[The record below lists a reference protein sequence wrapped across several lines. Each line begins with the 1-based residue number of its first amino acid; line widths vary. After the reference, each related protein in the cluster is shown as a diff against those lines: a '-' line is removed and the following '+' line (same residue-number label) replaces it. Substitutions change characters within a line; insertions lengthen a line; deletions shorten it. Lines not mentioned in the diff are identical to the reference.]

1 MGNDFDLEWDD
12 YDLRP
17 KIEETDDGVEL
28 VLPENYLPLV
38 SSRGLF
44 PEKLKSLEI
53 NHKHLRKTNYVVTH
67 QRKACQTDTIFKGAV
82 YFGI

>member
-44 PEKLKSLEI
+44 PEKLRSLEI
-53 NHKHLRKTNYVVTH
+53 NHKNLRKINNVVTH
-67 QRKACQTDTIFKGAV
+67 QRKACQTKNIFKGAV
-82 YFGI
+82 YLGI

>member
-1 MGNDFDLEWDD
+1 MGSDFDLEWDD

-38 SSRGLF
+38 SNIG
-44 PEKLKSLEI
+44 
-53 NHKHLRKTNYVVTH
+53 
-67 QRKACQTDTIFKGAV
+67 
-82 YFGI
+82 